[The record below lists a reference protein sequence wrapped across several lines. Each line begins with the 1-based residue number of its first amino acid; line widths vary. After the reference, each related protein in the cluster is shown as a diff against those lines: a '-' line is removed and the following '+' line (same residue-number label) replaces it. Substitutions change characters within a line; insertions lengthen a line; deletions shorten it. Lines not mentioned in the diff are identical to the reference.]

1 MPAVHCMVTVL
12 SDVLVELLPSAFNVP
27 TSFEVENPQRPP
39 LVFIF
44 PDAVRVPSF
53 SGVNAIYLTLSPE
66 AAPPRQYCKPIIVF
80 GKSALC
86 RIYLC
91 SITGKIPYL
100 CIRR

>member
-1 MPAVHCMVTVL
+1 MVTVL

-66 AAPPRQYCKPIIVF
+66 AAPPRQYTPAVVILSWSLSAPLLAMAIV
-80 GKSALC
+80 SP
-86 RIYLC
+86 
-91 SITGKIPYL
+91 S
-100 CIRR
+100 

>member
-1 MPAVHCMVTVL
+1 MVTVL

-66 AAPPRQYCKPIIVF
+66 AAPPR
-80 GKSALC
+80 
-86 RIYLC
+86 
-91 SITGKIPYL
+91 
-100 CIRR
+100 